1 MKKLKSL
8 GFVFVLVFTITII
21 IGCDG
26 NNEQSKATSSTK
38 SSITTSSA
46 TTGTKS
52 SITTSAATS
61 NTVSLTESELRQRT
75 MKLEY
80 LKFYSIEDK
89 SLIKELSIKSYGVF
103 GDYEA
108 VKFRGLGASDEEIY
122 IEVSGYEFYFP
133 SSEKLFIFDGKTLTE
148 FNKAFEKGMLTLFDI
163 EILQKQ
169 FKPYD

>member
-1 MKKLKSL
+1 MNKLKSL
-8 GFVFVLVFTITII
+8 GFVFFLVFTLTVIV
-21 IGCDG
+21 GCVK
-26 NNEQSKATSSTK
+26 NNEQSK
-38 SSITTSSA
+38 TTSSIESN
-46 TTGTKS
+46 S
-52 SITTSAATS
+52 SAISI
-61 NTVSLTESELRQRT
+61 TVSLSESELRQQT

-80 LKFYSIEDK
+80 LKFRNIEDK
-89 SLIKELSIKSYGVF
+89 SLIKELSIKSYGFF

-169 FKPYD
+169 FKPID